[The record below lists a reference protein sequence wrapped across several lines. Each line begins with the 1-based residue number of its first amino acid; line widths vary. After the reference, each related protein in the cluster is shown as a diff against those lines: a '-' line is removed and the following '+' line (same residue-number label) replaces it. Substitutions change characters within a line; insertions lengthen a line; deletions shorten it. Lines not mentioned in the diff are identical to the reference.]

1 MISKM
6 LCEACPPKLMITN
19 YFPHQ
24 GDPVRIFVFRNSCLC
39 RNFFP
44 ALFSFKKVFILPIIA
59 IAVTDIGMTNNLQIL
74 FLLVLLLPVL
84 GTALSLVLAD
94 NTTQVVFK

>member
-1 MISKM
+1 MENF
-6 LCEACPPKLMITN
+6 LP
-19 YFPHQ
+19 Q
-24 GDPVRIFVFRNSCLC
+24 GDTVRIFVFRNSCLC

-44 ALFSFKKVFILPIIA
+44 ALFSFKKVFILPIIT
-59 IAVTDIGMTNNLQIL
+59 IAVTNIGMTNNLQIL